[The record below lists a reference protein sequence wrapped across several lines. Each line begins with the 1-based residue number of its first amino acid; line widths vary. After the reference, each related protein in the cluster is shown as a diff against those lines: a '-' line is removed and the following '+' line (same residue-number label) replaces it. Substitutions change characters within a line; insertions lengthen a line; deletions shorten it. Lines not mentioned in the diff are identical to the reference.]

1 MCPLPK
7 WQKCLIGHSLRN
19 SAHSS
24 VHARRW
30 HFCHLCPRPARILVH
45 SVMNGRGIWFRC
57 RSVRCAPPPLYWSCI
72 PVPIVQRLLVCC
84 PWRSRVPAYV
94 CGSMRAC
101 AGGRSVPLV
110 GASRYYSFAAF
121 GGGRAPAAVRRAA
134 AGAHRLRCVAGSPA
148 LSCRC
153 APRRRALHPRPPHLR
168 RGVGARRGCGLRPN
182 AAAPRPPAP
191 VRALFVPQALPL
203 VLSCRFAALC
213 AVRPQMGFLARLA
226 RGGGL
231 YRHVPRARPL
241 APLRSRRAPCW
252 GAPAGARGSGHEQK
266 RSSRGETCQQVEINL
281 PACFPPVP
289 TAGTEIQPSTV
300 IFPWLNSVLPRRSAR
315 PRASDARYSIR
326 QR

>member
-1 MCPLPK
+1 MPFVPPT
-7 WQKCLIGHSLRN
+7 
-19 SAHSS
+19 SAHIGSFGHEWS
-24 VHARRW
+24 W
-30 HFCHLCPRPARILVH
+30 YLVPV
-45 SVMNGRGIWFRC
+45 SKRAL
-57 RSVRCAPPPLYWSCI
+57 CAPTPELVMHPCSHRPTSVGVLFQSVAKQGSGI
-72 PVPIVQRLLVCC
+72 RL
-84 PWRSRVPAYV
+84 RFNARV
-94 CGSMRAC
+94 R
-101 AGGRSVPLV
+101 GGRSVPLV

-191 VRALFVPQALPL
+191 VRALFVPQALSL

-213 AVRPQMGFLARLA
+213 AVRPQMAFLARLA

-266 RSSRGETCQQVEINL
+266 RSSRGETCQQVAINL
-281 PACFPPVP
+281 PACFPPVS

-300 IFPWLNSVLPRRSAR
+300 IFPWLNSVLPR
-315 PRASDARYSIR
+315 
-326 QR
+326 